1 MASQLPLTSPLQ
13 GLPLAMGKVHFLSA
27 ICRNEL
33 PGLRACHE
41 AGAAAAAAR
50 QTNNCKTHLDM
61 SETQNQSKVHLQ
73 TECIAIK
80 VNGTAARV
88 AVCVCV

>member
-1 MASQLPLTSPLQ
+1 MASQLPLQ
-13 GLPLAMGKVHFLSA
+13 ELPLAMGKVHFLSA

-33 PGLRACHE
+33 PGLRPCHE
-41 AGAAAAAAR
+41 ATAAATAR

-88 AVCVCV
+88 AVYVCVCV